1 MLRVISGSARGHKLK
16 TIKGIDTRP
25 TSDKVKESIFNIIAT
40 EIIDSNVLDVFAG
53 TGSLGIEALSRGA
66 KKAVFIDKSMDSC
79 DIIRE
84 NLAHTKLA
92 DRAEIYSKDYKS
104 GIERLYRN
112 GYKFDLI
119 FLDPPY
125 NKNFIQNTLKLV
137 TKNDIISDDGIIV
150 VEHSHSDGLPESC
163 GKLKAVDTRK
173 YGDTMITIYK
183 ICDIH
188 KNVTQE

>member
-25 TSDKVKESIFNIIAT
+25 TSDKVKGSAFNIIAA
-40 EIIDSNVLDVFAG
+40 EIVDSNVLDAFAG

-66 KKAVFIDKSMDSC
+66 KKAVFIDKSIDSC
-79 DIIRE
+79 GIIRE

-92 DRAEIYSKDYKS
+92 DQAEVYLTDYKS
-104 GIERLYRN
+104 GIERLYRK
-112 GYKFDLI
+112 GYKFGLV

-137 TKNDIISDDGIIV
+137 AKNDIINDDGIIV
-150 VEHSHSDGLPESC
+150 AEHSHSDKLPESC

-183 ICDIH
+183 ICDR
-188 KNVTQE
+188 